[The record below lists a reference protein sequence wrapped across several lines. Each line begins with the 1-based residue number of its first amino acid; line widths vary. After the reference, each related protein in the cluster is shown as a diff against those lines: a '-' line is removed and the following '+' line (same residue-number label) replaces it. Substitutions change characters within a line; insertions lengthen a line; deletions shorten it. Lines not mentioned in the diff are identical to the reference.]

1 MSVHPSPDLRRW
13 AGLFGEVP
21 YPFWLRPCDPDGA
34 TIHPTCASQFDVFM
48 VQRAIKGDE
57 IDNVS
62 SRIDA
67 HLMGRPAL
75 IAENYKGR
83 FVICE
88 FHPELVDEKKSLSEI
103 KEHTVKIRISAE
115 DFTPIEKTFRVLF
128 NLKLNQSAVQIF

>member
-1 MSVHPSPDLRRW
+1 
-13 AGLFGEVP
+13 
-21 YPFWLRPCDPDGA
+21 
-34 TIHPTCASQFDVFM
+34 M